1 MADQVEIQ
9 GVVEPRFAR
18 VKDVFAQNFA
28 SKGEVG
34 AAVAIT
40 LDNRPVVDL
49 WAGFAD
55 RAKTTPWTRDTIV
68 NVWSTTKGPAA
79 MCLHRLAEQ
88 GRLDLDAPV
97 ARYWPE
103 FAQAGKEKVPVTFLL
118 CHKAGLPALRQVM
131 AAEMLYDWEA
141 MTSALAAE
149 KPDTSE

>member
-1 MADQVEIQ
+1 MADTVEIQ
-9 GVVEPRFAR
+9 GQVEPRFAR

-49 WAGFAD
+49 WGGFAD
-55 RAKTTPWTRDTIV
+55 RAKTSPWTRDTIV

-103 FAQAGKEKVPVTFLL
+103 FAQAGKDKVPVAYLL
-118 CHKAGLPALRQVM
+118 NHKAG
-131 AAEMLYDWEA
+131 
-141 MTSALAAE
+141 
-149 KPDTSE
+149 